1 MITLKQFEEAL
12 ASDSAL
18 LEKYSTE
25 YRRLR
30 ESCGSESEA
39 QTAVK
44 AAKAAGFDLS
54 LSELEKSAASMEEL
68 DPDSL
73 DQVSGGSGLDDF
85 FTPSPQ
91 CNIGYTISLNNRTT
105 SADPASGMK
114 AGNKEK
120 QSAPGFSGGPSS
132 KGM

>member
-12 ASDSAL
+12 AADSAL
-18 LEKYSTE
+18 LEKYNTE

-30 ESCGSESEA
+30 ESSGSESEA
-39 QTAVK
+39 ETAVK

-54 LSELEKSAASMEEL
+54 LSELEKSAASMEAL

-73 DQVSGGSGLDDF
+73 DQVSGGTGFDDLF
-85 FTPSPQ
+85 APTPQ
-91 CNIGYTISLNNRTT
+91 CNIGYTASLNSRKTP
-105 SADPASGMK
+105 ADPASGIK
-114 AGNKEK
+114 AGNKEN